1 MATQNWIRINAKVEH
16 PELKTVEYK
25 EVEQRS
31 SLPLLQFS
39 RHQRQDQIQ
48 QQLFFE
54 PSALPFLSF
63 LHLPFHFH
71 QINMHSVAAL
81 TALLSLSALGINA
94 LPAAQAQ
101 NQALVQCNPAR
112 EDCTG
117 KQVFCNP
124 AREDCSGKNKP
135 IADNKWT
142 ISKVYIGCGND
153 PAKGG
158 AFCSYEFDVEGKE
171 TADLPGFSAH
181 CYQRE
186 PHFHCIGRIYLLMLD
201 RQYPTRWY
209 Y

>member
-1 MATQNWIRINAKVEH
+1 
-16 PELKTVEYK
+16 
-25 EVEQRS
+25 
-31 SLPLLQFS
+31 
-39 RHQRQDQIQ
+39 
-48 QQLFFE
+48 
-54 PSALPFLSF
+54 
-63 LHLPFHFH
+63 
-71 QINMHSVAAL
+71 MHSVAAL

-101 NQALVQCNPAR
+101 NNALVQCNPAR

-181 CYQRE
+181 CYQRNT
-186 PHFHCIGRIYLLMLD
+186 PRDGTIRQCQMTGGWSSTKPNRSVKSIDASVQLFPKNAQQSKLTVQLTWDQKDSASAGITNIWRASQTGNYQFFSQDMPKSLD
-201 RQYPTRWY
+201 MIPTY
-209 Y
+209 YQAVAVT